1 VNFMNENSVLFE
13 KKDGIGTLY
22 FNRPATKNSID
33 RKTLQQMLEALSEF
47 KNDFEVK
54 TIVITGKGK
63 AFCAGGDLMD
73 LVSIDDIIEARNFIA
88 RASELVST
96 IRNLGKPVIAMVNGI
111 AAGAGFNI
119 ALACDI
125 VFCAKSSKFIQSFA
139 KIGLVP
145 DCGGM
150 YLLPKVI
157 GLHKA
162 KELMFTG
169 DMIDADTAEKMGL
182 VNRVV
187 EDEQLAEATYKFASQ
202 LVTSAPLAIMMMKRV
217 LNQGEL
223 TLDTVLE
230 LETDL
235 QSICM
240 QTKDHKEGV
249 RAFQEKRQPIFKGK

>member
-1 VNFMNENSVLFE
+1 MNENSVLIE
-13 KKDGIGTLY
+13 KKDGIGTL
-22 FNRPATKNSID
+22 FLNRPETKNSID

-47 KNDFEVK
+47 KNDLAVK

-88 RASELVST
+88 LAGKLVST
-96 IRNLGKPVIAMVNGI
+96 IRDLGKPVIAMVNGI

-125 VFCAKSSKFIQSFA
+125 VFCAKSSKFMQSFS

-169 DMIDADTAEKMGL
+169 DMIDAETAEKMGL

-187 EDEQLAEATYKFASQ
+187 EEEKLEEETYKFASQ
-202 LVTSAPLAIMMMKRV
+202 LVSSAPLAIMMMKRV